1 MDTPFRLAYGEHGTG
16 FRMAT
21 SRRAAPEQR
30 GRRSAPQVS
39 EPPRLLE
46 REHELEALAS
56 VVAAAAAGAGQMV
69 VVEGPP
75 GVGKTRLIADAR
87 ADARYSG
94 VLVLDGRGVELE
106 REFAFGVARQLLEPT
121 IFGFEEDERARLF
134 DGAARLAAR
143 VFDPDPDDAT
153 GIDASFATFHGLYWL
168 IVNLADRAPLLICVD
183 DAQWADAQTLRFLDY
198 LVHRIE
204 GLAVSVILAGRAPDT
219 GEEDGLWG
227 ELAAQPTA
235 IALVPQPLSEQGVRT
250 LVHARLGPESADEFS
265 AACHLATRGNPLF
278 LRELLTALRARGVTP
293 SADATGEVT
302 SLGPA
307 AVSRFVLHRLAA
319 LGPEATELARAVAV
333 LGDRTDVAI
342 AARVAGLTEDTARDV
357 ADALVRAD
365 VLTPSEQLG
374 FVHPVVRA
382 AIYEDLAPGE
392 RQLRHAAAADIL
404 AGTGAAAERVAAHL
418 LLTAPARDH
427 GRARMLR
434 VAGQSAAAR
443 GVPET
448 AAVYLRRALDEPP
461 PDDERGGVLAE
472 LGSCEVAAMQFSAA
486 EAHLQ
491 AAVATRADA
500 ATRARAASQLG
511 FCSLLSGARTVE
523 AAVSTM
529 ETVAAELS
537 SDNREVSLDL
547 ESDLLVVSASVPRLR
562 VDTSERR
569 ARFSR
574 RAAGDPHYEAVVQ
587 IHAAQE
593 ALARGERSDAA
604 VEQALAALGV
614 GLPAGTMVSTLF
626 VALTTFIRGE
636 RYDVAGALIDAAFEG
651 ARQQG
656 HTARQGILHGQ
667 RASIAL
673 ARGALD
679 HAQLEAESGLALV
692 NERHFAVVQLAAVAI
707 VVHIER
713 GDLDAAAE
721 AAERGGVFGVEEDRI
736 FLDEYLTSR
745 GQLRIAQGRVPE
757 GVADLLWCGER
768 LDALGMR
775 WPSSWRSFASPA
787 LASLGETERAVELAQ
802 EQIEL
807 ARSVGVQCELGRA
820 LRAAGLAIGGR
831 DGLGLLEEAVAILER
846 TPARLELA
854 HAMTDLGAELC
865 HQHRRREGREAL
877 RLGMQLAVKC
887 GALALAERARA
898 ELTAGGG
905 RRPRLELTGVNALT
919 PAERRVCEMAAEG
932 ELTNRA
938 IAQNLFVT
946 EKTVELHLSS
956 AYRKLGIR
964 SRFQL
969 AAALSS

>member
-1 MDTPFRLAYGEHGTG
+1 MG
-16 FRMAT
+16 
-21 SRRAAPEQR
+21 
-30 GRRSAPQVS
+30 
-39 EPPRLLE
+39 
-46 REHELEALAS
+46 
-56 VVAAAAAGAGQMV
+56 

-75 GVGKTRLIADAR
+75 GVGKTRLLADAR
-87 ADARYSG
+87 ADARHSG

-121 IFGFEEDERARLF
+121 IFGLEEDERARLF
-134 DGAARLAAR
+134 EGAARLAAR
-143 VFDPDPDDAT
+143 LFDPDPDDAT
-153 GIDASFATFHGLYWL
+153 GIDASFATLHGLYWL
-168 IVNLADRAPLLICVD
+168 MVNLADRAPVLICVD

-198 LVHRIE
+198 LAHRIE
-204 GLAVSVILAGRAPDT
+204 GLAVSMILAGRPPNP
-219 GEEDGLWG
+219 GEEDGLWS

-235 IALVPQPLSEQGVRT
+235 TALLPQPLSEEGVRT
-250 LVHARLGPESADEFS
+250 LVRERLGPESADEFC

-278 LRELLTALRARGVTP
+278 LRELLAALRASGVTP

-302 SLGPA
+302 SLGSA
-307 AVSRFVLHRLAA
+307 AVSRFVLRRLSA
-319 LGPEATELARAVAV
+319 LGPESTELARAVAV
-333 LGDRTDVAI
+333 LGDRADLPI
-342 AARVAGLTEDTARDV
+342 AARVAGLDVDTARDV

-365 VLTPSEQLG
+365 VLTPSEILG
-374 FVHPVVRA
+374 FIHPVVRA

-418 LLTAPARDH
+418 LLTAPAQDH

-434 VAGQSAAAR
+434 AAAQSAAAR

-472 LGSCEVAAMQFSAA
+472 LGSCELAAMQFSAA
-486 EAHLQ
+486 EGHLQ
-491 AAVATRADA
+491 TAVTASADA

-511 FCSLLSGARTVE
+511 FCSLLSGGRSVE
-523 AAVSTM
+523 AAVTTI

-537 SDNREVSLDL
+537 SDDREVSLDL
-547 ESDLLVVSASVPRLR
+547 EGDLLVITASVPRLR
-562 VDTSERR
+562 VDRSERR

-593 ALARGERSDAA
+593 ALARGERADAA
-604 VEQALAALGV
+604 VEQAHAALAA
-614 GLPAGTMVSTLF
+614 GLPAGAMVTTFF
-626 VALTTFIRGE
+626 VALTTFIQGE
-636 RYDVAGALIDAAFEG
+636 DYDFASALIDAALDV

-656 HTARQGILHGQ
+656 HTARQGVLHGQ

-679 HAQLEAESGLALV
+679 DAHLEAESGLALV
-692 NERHFAVVQLAAVAI
+692 NERHFVVVQLAAVAI
-707 VVHIER
+707 AVHIER
-713 GDLDAAAE
+713 GDLVAAAE
-721 AAERGGVFGVEEDRI
+721 AAERGGVFGDKEDRI
-736 FLDEYLTSR
+736 FLGDYLTSR
-745 GQLRIAQGRVPE
+745 GRLRIAQGQVAE

-768 LDALGMR
+768 LEALGIR
-775 WPSSWRSFASPA
+775 WPCSWRAFASPA
-787 LASLGETERAVELAQ
+787 LASLGETERAAELAQ

-807 ARSVGVQCELGRA
+807 TRSVGAQCELGRA
-820 LRAAGLAIGGR
+820 LRTGGLAIGGR
-831 DGLGLLEEAVAILER
+831 DGLELLEEAVTILER
-846 TPARLELA
+846 TPAQLELA
-854 HAMTDLGAELC
+854 HAMTDLGAELSR
-865 HQHRRREGREAL
+865 QRRRREGREAL

-919 PAERRVCEMAAEG
+919 PAERRVCEMAAAG

-938 IAQNLFVT
+938 IAQSLFVT

-969 AAALSS
+969 AAALGS

>member
-1 MDTPFRLAYGEHGTG
+1 MVSTEQVP
-16 FRMAT
+16 RMAT
-21 SRRAAPEQR
+21 SQHATLERR
-30 GRRSAPQVS
+30 GRISTPQVS
-39 EPPRLLE
+39 EQPLLLE
-46 REHELEALAS
+46 REHELEALEG
-56 VVAAAAAGAGQMV
+56 VVAAAVGGAGQMV

-75 GVGKTRLIADAR
+75 GVGKTRLLADAR
-87 ADARYSG
+87 AAARDSG

-121 IFGFEEDERARLF
+121 IFGSEEDERARLF
-134 DGAARLAAR
+134 EGAARLAAR
-143 VFDPDPDDAT
+143 LFDPEPDDAT

-168 IVNLADRAPLLICVD
+168 VVNLADLAPVLICVD
-183 DAQWADAQTLRFLDY
+183 DAHWADMQTLRFVDY
-198 LVHRIE
+198 LAHRID
-204 GLAVSVILAGRAPDT
+204 GLAVSMVLGGRAPDA

-235 IALVPQPLSEQGVRT
+235 TALHPQPLSEDGVRT
-250 LVHARLGPESADEFS
+250 LVRERLGPESADEFC

-278 LRELLTALRARGVTP
+278 LRELLAALRASGVPP
-293 SADATGEVT
+293 SADATGAVT
-302 SLGPA
+302 SLGSA

-333 LGDRTDVAI
+333 LGDRTDVAM

-357 ADALVRAD
+357 ADGLVRAD
-365 VLTPSEQLG
+365 VLTPSEHLG

-404 AGTGAAAERVAAHL
+404 AGSATAERVAAHL
-418 LLTAPARDH
+418 LLTAPAQDH
-427 GRARMLR
+427 GRARVLR
-434 VAGQSAAAR
+434 AAGQSAAAR

-461 PDDERGGVLAE
+461 PDDERGRVLSE
-472 LGSCEVAAMQFSAA
+472 LGSCELAAMDFSAA
-486 EAHLQ
+486 EGHLQ
-491 AAVATRADA
+491 AAVAASADP

-511 FCSLLSGARTVE
+511 FCSLLSGGRSVE
-523 AAVSTM
+523 APVATI
-529 ETVAAELS
+529 ETVVAELS
-537 SDNREVSLDL
+537 ADGREVSLDL
-547 ESDLLVVSASVPRLR
+547 ESDLLVLTASVPRLR
-562 VDTSERR
+562 RDRSERL
-569 ARFSR
+569 ARFGR
-574 RAAGDPHYEAVVQ
+574 RAAGDPRYEAVAQ
-587 IHAAQE
+587 IHAAND
-593 ALARGERSDAA
+593 ALMRGGTADAA
-604 VEQALAALGV
+604 VHQTQAALAV
-614 GLPAGTMVSTLF
+614 GLPAGAMLSTFF
-626 VALTTFIRGE
+626 VALTTFVRGE
-636 RYDVAGALIDAAFEG
+636 HYDVAGALLDAALDV

-673 ARGALD
+673 DRGALD
-679 HAQLEAESGLALV
+679 DAQLEAEAGLALV
-692 NERHFAVVQLAAVAI
+692 DERHFVVVQLAAVAM

-713 GDLDAAAE
+713 GDLEAAAE
-721 AAERGGVFGVEEDRI
+721 AAERGGVFGDQEDRI
-736 FLDEYLTSR
+736 FLGDYLTSR
-745 GQLRIAQGRVPE
+745 GRLRIARGQVDE

-768 LDALGMR
+768 QEALGLR
-775 WPSSWRSFASPA
+775 WPCSWRAFAAPA
-787 LASLGETERAVELAQ
+787 LASLGETERAAELAR

-807 ARSVGVQCELGRA
+807 TRRVGAQCELGRA
-820 LRAAGLAIGGR
+820 LRTGGIAIGGR
-831 DGLGLLEEAVAILER
+831 DGLALLEEAVTILER

-865 HQHRRREGREAL
+865 RQHRRREGREAL
-877 RLGMQLAVKC
+877 RLGMQLAVER

-919 PAERRVCEMAAEG
+919 PAERRVCEMAADG
-932 ELTNRA
+932 DLTNRA

-969 AAALSS
+969 TAALSS